1 MNKPALVAAGVVAA
15 VCAAYVGAAIVSGQ
29 KVEKTLRAVPVAAQ
43 AQWPMVKVTD
53 ERYDRGLFAAT
64 HTVTLRLGCDAADA
78 GASAPQA
85 SVTIV
90 QHVKHGPFPGFAG
103 FGAAT
108 VDTELA
114 LDKGARQ
121 DLAKFTGTDQPLKVH
136 TDVAFSGATHTHFTV
151 ASFHSPDGQ
160 ASQVAFQ
167 GLSGDIDSDDH
178 ALEYDIRAPGLSV
191 AQAASAPVAMR
202 MNFKGAHV
210 HARAEG
216 AGELA
221 LRAGKSQG
229 ELESAEL
236 DFVSAPDAGGT
247 PHKVSF
253 SQFRFSQ
260 DTSIDK
266 GLMNTVARADGHGQ
280 IDDTRLDR
288 IEMQATMKRF
298 DAAAYQGVVRRL
310 AGNDPSTCG
319 RKAPDPAQL
328 LASQDTQAALLRMLS
343 ANPEFSLDKFAV
355 EVGGKRA
362 ELGTLIGVAGFTAD
376 DAKLPLPASLM
387 TRGYGSARV
396 KLPAD
401 WIEQAMAYVAQQSGQ
416 SSDIGDRAAMVELM
430 LGKAI
435 DGGYVVRED
444 DMLRSE
450 LAFRNGQATINGK
463 PMGGPAAAGATGSG
477 GGVTPL

>member
-1 MNKPALVAAGVVAA
+1 MNKSALVAAGVVAA
-15 VCAAYVGAAIVSGQ
+15 ACAAYVGAAVVGGQ
-29 KVEKTLRAVPVAAQ
+29 KVEKALRAVPVAAQ
-43 AQWPMVKVTD
+43 AQWPMVKVTE
-53 ERYDRGLFAAT
+53 ERYDRGLFTAT
-64 HTVTLRLGCDAADA
+64 HTVTLRVGCDAAA
-78 GASAPQA
+78 AAASAPQA
-85 SVTIV
+85 SITVV

-114 LDKGARQ
+114 LDKGTRQ
-121 DLAKFTGTDQPLKVH
+121 ELVKFTGTEQPLRVH
-136 TDVAFSGATHTHFTV
+136 TDVAFDGATHTHLTI
-151 ASFHSPDGQ
+151 ASFRSPDATGP
-160 ASQVAFQ
+160 QVAFQ
-167 GLSGDIDSDDH
+167 GLTGDIDSDVH
-178 ALEYDIRAPGLSV
+178 AIEYDLRAPGLSV
-191 AQAASAPVAMR
+191 AEAASAPVAMR
-202 MNFKGAHV
+202 MSFKGAHV

-229 ELESAEL
+229 ELESAEV
-236 DFVSAPDAGGT
+236 DFVSAPDTGGT
-247 PHKVSF
+247 PHKLAF
-253 SQFRFSQ
+253 NQLRFSQ
-260 DTSIDK
+260 DTAIDK

-280 IDDTRLDR
+280 VDDTKLDK

-298 DAAAYQGVVRRL
+298 DAAAYQGVVRRMV
-310 AGNDPSTCG
+310 ASDPATCG

-328 LASQDTQAALLRMLS
+328 FASQDVQAALLRMLS
-343 ANPEFSLDKFAV
+343 ANPEFSLDRLAV

-362 ELGTLIGVAGFTAD
+362 ELGYLIGVNGFTAD
-376 DAKLPLPASLM
+376 DAKLPLPAGLM
-387 TRGYGSARV
+387 ARGYGSARI

-401 WIEQAMAYVAQQSGQ
+401 WIQQAMTYVAQQSGQ

-450 LAFRNGQATINGK
+450 LAFRNGRATINGK
-463 PMGGPAAAGATGSG
+463 PLGGPAEAGA
-477 GGVTPL
+477 GVTPL